1 VQGLTCAEIQRSPW
15 TSNHGGRA
23 DVPAALPR
31 YVECPATTV
40 AYAISTLGPRVA
52 VRPKSPCASCVALL
66 WQTAPRR
73 ATCICG
79 SDRPFSAHRDHFLRH
94 FQQPASETSECEN
107 DARCAAAA
115 GCCWLLGCCWPVS
128 CSPVAMAERRLA
140 PTLWVASA
148 ATVAAAVCV
157 WRQRRLELSAV
168 DACDPAGPDDACEPT
183 GASAASSQGDPGVTG
198 EARDVLAFWFGDGQD
213 ARAQYSSLWFAPAG
227 SAQQRAADATIAERF
242 GGLLTRAEAGGL
254 GGWRRT
260 REGLL
265 ALTIVLD
272 QFTRHVYRGHP
283 TRGRSGGGEPNDLR
297 ALRCAEVAFRHL
309 PIHPSLTDP
318 PTR

>member
-1 VQGLTCAEIQRSPW
+1 
-15 TSNHGGRA
+15 
-23 DVPAALPR
+23 
-31 YVECPATTV
+31 
-40 AYAISTLGPRVA
+40 
-52 VRPKSPCASCVALL
+52 
-66 WQTAPRR
+66 
-73 ATCICG
+73 
-79 SDRPFSAHRDHFLRH
+79 
-94 FQQPASETSECEN
+94 
-107 DARCAAAA
+107 
-115 GCCWLLGCCWPVS
+115 
-128 CSPVAMAERRLA
+128 MAERRLA

-157 WRQRRLELSAV
+157 WRQRRPEVSAV
-168 DACDPAGPDDACEPT
+168 DACDPAGPDDVCEPA

-213 ARAQYSSLWFAPAG
+213 VRAQYSSLWFAPAG

-297 ALRCAEVAFRHL
+297 ALRCAEVAFR
-309 PIHPSLTDP
+309 
-318 PTR
+318 